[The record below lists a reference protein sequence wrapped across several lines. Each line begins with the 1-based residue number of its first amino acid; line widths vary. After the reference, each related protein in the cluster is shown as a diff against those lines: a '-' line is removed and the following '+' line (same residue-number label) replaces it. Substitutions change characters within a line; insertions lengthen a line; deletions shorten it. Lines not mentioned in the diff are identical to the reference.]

1 MGVEDEAIA
10 LGHGRRR
17 PGRHARGRAGGARG
31 LRPRG
36 RLRRRPPDPPVDALN
51 YLSTGAGFDVRL
63 GWRFR
68 VPYQPLW
75 ITPEL
80 AAGYTDLSANIV
92 RVRPGL
98 RIAFGNFVIPF
109 AYAHFG
115 FGWTSYDP
123 LGVND
128 RLGTTSY
135 VSAPGYA
142 FDAGAGVDFAVLR
155 RLTVGAHLGYNM
167 VGVGE
172 VNTTLPDF
180 RANWINVGLNAAFH
194 F

>member
-1 MGVEDEAIA
+1 MKRLHLVTGVAA
-10 LGHGRRR
+10 LGAMLAGTRQ
-17 PGRHARGRAGGARG
+17 ARADFALAGDFDVA
-31 LRPRG
+31 LPI
-36 RLRRRPPDPPVDALN
+36 LQQTPVN
-51 YLSTGAGFDVRL
+51 YLSTGAGFDVRV

-75 ITPEL
+75 FTPEL
-80 AAGYTDLSANIV
+80 AAGYTDLSASVV

-98 RIAFGNFVIPF
+98 RVAFGNFVIPF
-109 AYAHFG
+109 AYAHLG
-115 FGWTSYDP
+115 LGWTSYDP

-128 RLGTTSY
+128 RLATASY
-135 VSAPGYA
+135 VLRPSGLA

-172 VNTTLPDF
+172 VRTELPGF

>member
-1 MGVEDEAIA
+1 MKRLHLVTGIAA
-10 LGHGRRR
+10 LG
-17 PGRHARGRAGGARG
+17 ATLVGAREA
-31 LRPRG
+31 RA
-36 RLRRRPPDPPVDALN
+36 DFALGGDFDVALPILQQTQFN
-51 YLSTGAGFDVRL
+51 YLATGAGFDVRV

-75 ITPEL
+75 FTPEL
-80 AAGYTDLSANIV
+80 AAGYTDLSANVV

-98 RIAFGNFVIPF
+98 RVAFGNFVIPF
-109 AYAHFG
+109 AYAHLG

-128 RLGTTSY
+128 RLATAMY

-172 VNTTLPDF
+172 VRTGLPGF

>member
-1 MGVEDEAIA
+1 MKRLHLLTGIAA
-10 LGHGRRR
+10 LGATIAGTQE
-17 PGRHARGRAGGARG
+17 ARADFELGG
-31 LRPRG
+31 
-36 RLRRRPPDPPVDALN
+36 DFDVALPILQSTRVN
-51 YLSTGAGFDVRL
+51 YLATGAGFDIRV

-68 VPYQPLW
+68 IPYQPLW

-80 AAGYTDLSANIV
+80 AAGYTDLSANVV

-98 RIAFGNFVIPF
+98 RIAFGNFVIPY
-109 AYAHFG
+109 AYAHLG

-128 RLGTTSY
+128 HVVTASY
-135 VSAPGYA
+135 VSSPGYA
-142 FDAGAGVDFAVLR
+142 IDAGAGVDFAVLR

-172 VNTTLPDF
+172 VSTAEPAF
-180 RANWINVGLNAAFH
+180 HASWINVGLNAAFH